1 MEPPSASPRAGRG
14 PWQELLLAGLTL
26 NLWNPPTTAQVTVES
41 VPPNAAEGKDV
52 LLRVLNLPGDL
63 LGYWFRGKSVET
75 NNRIVSYV
83 VNTQVIPGHA
93 HSGRETAY
101 PNGSLLFQNIT
112 LKDTGYYTL
121 QIITNDIQVEQVPGQ
136 LRVFHKRSTTGLPVG
151 SIIGIA
157 LGVLIGVAL
166 MATLAYFL
174 LCTRTGRASAWHDL
188 RQLWHPASTPCHAPV
203 SSSTSP
209 ASLPSPTKEVPIYQE
224 LQHPDTSIYC
234 QINHK
239 AEVAS

>member
-1 MEPPSASPRAGRG
+1 MMQWPRESGHCGNNTHGTQTLVALPSSLSRPFPRG
-14 PWQELLLAGLTL
+14 PSWFPQIWPETCPPHFFLLI
-26 NLWNPPTTAQVTVES
+26 S
-41 VPPNAAEGKDV
+41 D
-52 LLRVLNLPGDL
+52 
-63 LGYWFRGKSVET
+63 
-75 NNRIVSYV
+75 
-83 VNTQVIPGHA
+83 
-93 HSGRETAY
+93 
-101 PNGSLLFQNIT
+101 
-112 LKDTGYYTL
+112 
-121 QIITNDIQVEQVPGQ
+121 
-136 LRVFHKRSTTGLPVG
+136 KRSTTGLPVG